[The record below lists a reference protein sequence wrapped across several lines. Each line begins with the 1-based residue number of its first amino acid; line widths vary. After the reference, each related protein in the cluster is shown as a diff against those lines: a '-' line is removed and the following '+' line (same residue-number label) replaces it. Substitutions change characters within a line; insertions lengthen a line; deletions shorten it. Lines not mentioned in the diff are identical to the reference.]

1 MPSRTWQSIAAVPAA
16 HEGARRASTRRHAC
30 HGCDTSRLHLNIVL
44 QGVGGMAV
52 LVWTDR
58 IVAFFEADDTPL
70 NIDVSYAHAN

>member
-1 MPSRTWQSIAAVPAA
+1 
-16 HEGARRASTRRHAC
+16 
-30 HGCDTSRLHLNIVL
+30 
-44 QGVGGMAV
+44 MAV